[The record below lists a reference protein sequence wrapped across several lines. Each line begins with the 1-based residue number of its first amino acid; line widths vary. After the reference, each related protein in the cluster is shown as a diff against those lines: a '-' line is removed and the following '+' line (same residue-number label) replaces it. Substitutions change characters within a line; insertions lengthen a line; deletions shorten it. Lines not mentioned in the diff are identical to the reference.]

1 MALTLH
7 EKHKNC
13 TRIEKKLLDSIEAFH
28 TNPIFHVE
36 EDFYYLAVL
45 ILLIKC
51 KEETVRSQEILGNG

>member
-13 TRIEKKLLDSIEAFH
+13 IRIEKNYLIVWKLFIQIRF
-28 TNPIFHVE
+28 FHVE

-45 ILLIKC
+45 IQLIKC